1 MAGSPKQLC
10 RVKRAVK
17 EIIRQH
23 PEGMTCEEICV
34 AIQTQSL
41 FLGTYRNLLSQS
53 AAVLGLLIMEGSIK
67 AIGEGPAKIYL
78 YEE

>member
-17 EIIRQH
+17 EIIRRH
-23 PEGMTCEEICV
+23 PEGMTYAEICV

-41 FLGTYRNLLSQS
+41 FSGTYRNLLSQS
-53 AAVLGLLIMEGSIK
+53 AAVLGLLLAEGSIK
-67 AIGEGPAKIYL
+67 AIGDGSAKIYL
-78 YEE
+78 YKE